1 LKKYQFL
8 SIALV
13 AVFGFSLPSLAEA
26 FSTPT
31 GEVQVRVCVNNETKL
46 VRYFNKREKCPA
58 NSRELLL
65 NQQGRPGADGSN
77 GSAGAN
83 GNDIYR
89 NCFQKREAAISA
101 GAILASKRDREFFER
116 QTGCVVEDIKDE
128 EFISVLLGAGLP
140 VITDWELVSVDIIR
154 AGGGA
159 YIRDTFLGGSGT
171 YRVTIGNYDVLSYGG
186 GQYTFCYAATYG
198 DSTNSWTRSFSLFT
212 QIENEIFEIQAP
224 ISSRVTELVTP
235 MTLGIA
241 DGRNCT
247 ILVVPKTGPFKIH
260 VDPITEIDG
269 LTLSEIDDEY
279 LWPGWGW

>member
-1 LKKYQFL
+1 MKKYQFL

-101 GAILASKRDREFFER
+101 GANLASKGDREFFER
-116 QTGCVVEDIKDE
+116 QTGCIVEDIKDE
-128 EFISVLLGAGLP
+128 EFISVLLRAGLP
-140 VITDWELVSVDIIR
+140 VITDWELVSVDIVR
-154 AGGGA
+154 AGGGS
-159 YIRDTFLGGSGT
+159 YIRDTYNSGSGI
-171 YRVTIGNYDVLSYGG
+171 YRVTIGNYDALSFGG
-186 GQYTFCYAATYG
+186 GQFTFCYPLGYEDT
-198 DSTNSWTRSFSLFT
+198 TNLWTQSFRLFT
-212 QIENEIFEIQAP
+212 QIENEIFEVEAGIE
-224 ISSRVTELVTP
+224 SRVTELVSP

-241 DGRNCT
+241 DGRNCN
-247 ILVVPKTGPFKIH
+247 ILVVPKNGPFKIH
-260 VDPITEIDG
+260 VDPISEIDG
-269 LTLSEIDDEY
+269 LTLSEVDDDY